1 MRFRTILVVIG
12 LVMLS
17 AFVAMNVDEFT
28 RISTLNLGFTTLQV
42 SLGLVMLALVV
53 VLLLIFLA
61 STLYLQSR
69 HVLEARTH
77 TRELTAQRE
86 LADKAEASRFTEL
99 RGYLE
104 AQVGAERQREV
115 ALEAVLVER
124 FSQQQKLLLA
134 RMEQTDNTLA
144 AHIGQLEDRLTQQRV
159 GSPMSSLPPHNGNTT
174 LR

>member
-1 MRFRTILVVIG
+1 MRFRSIFLVIV
-12 LVMLS
+12 LLMLA
-17 AFVAMNVDEFT
+17 AFVALNVDEFT
-28 RISTLNLGFTTLQV
+28 RISPLNLGFTTLQV
-42 SLGLVMLALVV
+42 SLGLVMLALLV
-53 VLLLIFLA
+53 VLLLIFLG

-104 AQVGAERQREV
+104 AQVLAEQQRET
-115 ALEAVLVER
+115 ALGVVLADR
-124 FSQQQKLLLA
+124 FSQQQQVLLA
-134 RMEQTDNTLA
+134 RMEQIDSSLA
-144 AHIGQLEDRLTQQRV
+144 ARLGQFEDRLTQQRAAA
-159 GSPMSSLPPHNGNTT
+159 PATSLPPYNGNTT

>member
-1 MRFRTILVVIG
+1 MRIRTIFLVIALLLLAG
-12 LVMLS
+12 
-17 AFVAMNVDEFT
+17 FVALNVDEFT
-28 RISTLNLGFTTLQV
+28 RISPLNLGFTTLQV
-42 SLGLVMLALVV
+42 SLGLVMLALLVAS
-53 VLLLIFLA
+53 LLIFLG

-104 AQVGAERQREV
+104 EQVRAEQQRET
-115 ALEAVLVER
+115 ALGVVLADR
-124 FSQQQKLLLA
+124 FSQQQQVLLA
-134 RMEQTDNTLA
+134 RMEQIDQSLA
-144 AHIGQLEDRLTQQRV
+144 AHIGQLEDRLTRQRSAAPAA
-159 GSPMSSLPPHNGNTT
+159 GLPPYNGNTT